1 MAIFQQQNFEAGKEI
16 NAWPITGKNFLPEE
30 AQTSD
35 LLVKEFKSTILK
47 YAQRPKENCINNKGN
62 HKNEFS

>member
-47 YAQRPKENCINNKGN
+47 YAQRPKENCV
-62 HKNEFS
+62 